1 MPKGWPSSV
10 APAPGAITD
19 VNLIQYLGV
28 ACGPLNPVDTDVV
41 DRAVRLLGVIY
52 GSQAQQLQQVAG
64 TFELTTQ
71 DTGLNT
77 NPERWLQDNHWSTPA
92 EVSIAAAGA
101 PGEQNFGGAVGVGVV
116 RRIREVSIR
125 NAGSNATV
133 VTLYDATAGNILL
146 TIDVP
151 AATTIVWS
159 SQDGRDVAAT
169 LQPVI
174 RTSDVTGGSTLV
186 SGAGVEA

>member
-1 MPKGWPSSV
+1 M
-10 APAPGAITD
+10 
-19 VNLIQYLGV
+19 
-28 ACGPLNPVDTDVV
+28 
-41 DRAVRLLGVIY
+41 
-52 GSQAQQLQQVAG
+52 
-64 TFELTTQ
+64 
-71 DTGLNT
+71 
-77 NPERWLQDNHWSTPA
+77 STPA
-92 EVSIAAAGA
+92 EVTIAAAGA
-101 PGEQNFGGAVGVGVV
+101 PGEQNFGGAVGAGLV

-125 NAGSNATV
+125 NEGSNATV
-133 VTLYDATAGNILL
+133 VTIYDATAGNILL

-174 RTSDVTGGSTLV
+174 RTSDVTGGSTFV

>member
-1 MPKGWPSSV
+1 MSPKSWPNTLT
-10 APAPGAITD
+10 PALAALFD
-19 VNLIQYLGV
+19 VNLVQYLGV
-28 ACGPLNPVDTDVV
+28 ACGPLNPVD
-41 DRAVRLLGVIY
+41 
-52 GSQAQQLQQVAG
+52 
-64 TFELTTQ
+64 TQ

-77 NPERWLQDNHWSTPA
+77 NPERWLQDNHWSTVA
-92 EVSIAAAGA
+92 EVPIVAAGA
-101 PGEQNFGGAVGVGVV
+101 PGELAFGAAVGAGVI

-125 NAGSNATV
+125 HEGSNNTV
-133 VTLYDATAGNILL
+133 VTIYDAAAGNILL

-151 AATTIVWS
+151 AQSTRVWS

-174 RTSDVTGGSTLV
+174 RTSDVTGGSTFV

>member
-1 MPKGWPSSV
+1 MPKSWPSSV

-19 VNLIQYLGV
+19 VNLIQYLGL

-41 DRAVRLLGVIY
+41 DRALRLLGVIY
-52 GSQAQQLQQVAG
+52 GSQGQQLQQVAG

-92 EVSIAAAGA
+92 EVSIVAAGA
-101 PGEQNFGGAVGVGVV
+101 PGEQNFGGAVGAGVV

-174 RTSDVTGGSTLV
+174 RTSDVTGGSTFV

>member
-10 APAPGAITD
+10 APVPGAITD

-41 DRAVRLLGVIY
+41 DRALRLLGVIY
-52 GSQAQQLQQVAG
+52 GSQGQQLQQVAG

-92 EVSIAAAGA
+92 EVTIAAAGA
-101 PGEQNFGGAVGVGVV
+101 PGEQNFGGAVGAGLV

-125 NAGSNATV
+125 NEGSNATV
-133 VTLYDATAGNILL
+133 VTIYDATAGNILL

-174 RTSDVTGGSTLV
+174 RTSDVTGGSTFV